1 MRGLA
6 PISIALS
13 AALVASCASAP
24 PPPPAASPPPEI
36 ASPTPAQLARAAL
49 ACPVR
54 KGSLIAISCPAA
66 AAFLAPGV
74 LATPEGRREL
84 FHLVLGDDDKG
95 RALAAWGYE
104 GVVTK
109 ESPLTIDELTAVL
122 VVFGRES
129 RFLVVEALAQSIRR
143 TVLRDPDG
151 SAAAVL
157 VSFLDDPGALPI
169 EDGGPNSRD
178 ELLLGFDAEGRRV
191 MGGVLFRSEI
201 EWTRA
206 IGRAAVLASDE
217 NAANKCAVVARDLA
231 RDGDPVRA
239 LIDQTSLACPDD
251 PGLTMTRIVD
261 IARGAVV
268 DDADVRGWP
277 FDDLVPL
284 CERSPKLRDAIGR
297 GLAEVAQPAE
307 RVAPQIRVQALTD
320 LERCDRDRAR
330 TTAKA
335 LQHDRA
341 PLVAKQARA
350 LLAKA
355 PKR

>member
-1 MRGLA
+1 MHLR
-6 PISIALS
+6 
-13 AALVASCASAP
+13 AALVAAGASLVTACGSPSAP
-24 PPPPAASPPPEI
+24 RAPAPATTEEI
-36 ASPTPAQLARAAL
+36 TPTPAQLARAAL
-49 ACPVR
+49 ACPAKR
-54 KGSLIAISCPAA
+54 GSLIAISCPAA

-74 LATPEGRREL
+74 LATPDGRREL
-84 FHLVLGDDDKG
+84 FHLVLGEDDKG

-122 VVFGRES
+122 VVFGRET

-151 SAAAVL
+151 PAAAVL

-178 ELLLGFDAEGRRV
+178 ELLLGFDADGRRV
-191 MGGVLFRSEI
+191 MGGILFRSEI

-206 IGRAAVLASDE
+206 LGRAAVLASTE
-217 NAANKCAVVARDLA
+217 TAATKCALVARDLA
-231 RDGDPVRA
+231 RDGNPVLA
-239 LIDQTSLACPDD
+239 LMDQAALGCPDD
-251 PGLTMTRIVD
+251 PAPTVVRVVD

-268 DDADVRGWP
+268 DEADVRAWP
-277 FDDLVPL
+277 FESLLPL
-284 CERSPKLRDAIGR
+284 CERSPKLRNAIGA

-307 RVAPQIRVQALTD
+307 RVAPEIRVRALTD
-320 LERCDRDRAR
+320 LGRCDLDRAKLS
-330 TTAKA
+330 AKA

-350 LLAKA
+350 LLA
-355 PKR
+355 PVGKR